1 MQTLSIDEQVKV
13 IKALAHPAR
22 LEIVQALA
30 AGERSVS
37 ELQGLVGGDLS
48 TVSKHLTLMR
58 KAGWIDC
65 RKQGQ
70 QVLYRMACDC
80 LPTFL
85 RCVEDIGNCRPG
97 SGCDC

>member
-1 MQTLSIDEQVKV
+1 MRTISIENQVQV

-22 LEIVQALA
+22 LEIAQALSH
-30 AGERSVS
+30 GERSVS
-37 ELQGLVGGDLS
+37 ELQVLVGGDLS

-70 QVLYRMACDC
+70 QVRYRLACDC

-85 RCVEDIGNCRPG
+85 RCVEDIGKCRG
-97 SGCDC
+97 ACVC

>member
-1 MQTLSIDEQVKV
+1 MRTLTRDRRVQI

-22 LEIVQALA
+22 LEIAEALA
-30 AGERSVS
+30 CGERCVT
-37 ELQGLVGGDLS
+37 ELQGLVGGDIS

-65 RKQGQ
+65 EKQGQ
-70 QVLYRMACDC
+70 HVRYRLVCQC

-85 RCVEDIGNCRPG
+85 RCVEDIGACQD
-97 SGCDC
+97 SCGC

>member
-1 MQTLSIDEQVKV
+1 MPTLSIHDQVQV

-30 AGERSVS
+30 SGARSVS
-37 ELQGLVGGDLS
+37 DLQALVGGDLS

-70 QVLYRMACDC
+70 QVFYHLACDC
-80 LPTFL
+80 LSTFL
-85 RCVEDIGNCRPG
+85 RCVEDIGKCR
-97 SGCDC
+97 SSCDC